1 MGQSLFWH
9 DYETSGVNP
18 SLDQPLQFAGIRTNE
33 SLEIIDDPVL
43 IYCKPHLDIIPSPVA
58 CLVTKISPQ
67 IADREGLKEPEFIKK
82 IYNEMIKPGTCAVGY
97 NSIKFDD
104 EFTRF
109 TLYRNF
115 FDPYEREWKNGNS
128 RWDIINMMR
137 LARALRPEGI
147 EWPNHDDGK
156 PSFKLEDL
164 TRANGIEHSGAHD
177 ALADVYATIEL
188 AKLVRLK
195 QPRLFHYI
203 YRIRKKNE
211 VSRIVNLETRD
222 PVFCVSG
229 ALSHANM
236 YGSIILP
243 LIRHPINQNS
253 IICWDLSKDP
263 SLMIDSDMESLSEI
277 FFGLGSMSSSTQKSL
292 PFIVHVNR
300 SPVVMSVN
308 VVTPNI
314 AKKLSLDLEK
324 CEDNLNK
331 LLKAKDLCQK
341 LKRIYD
347 QEFPQAHES
356 AETALYSGF
365 IPKEDAETSKSVRNA
380 QLIDL
385 RESRFIFQDK
395 RLNELLFLYRARN
408 FKESLSSAEVNLWRE
423 MRRDKLISGRFGVR
437 YVSQTRQEISDLKN
451 KYTSK
456 EDVNILNNLLDWIL
470 NLETDFLSNLE

>member
-82 IYNEMIKPGTCAVGY
+82 IYNEMIKPGTCSVGY

-115 FDPYEREWKNGNS
+115 FDPYEREWKNGNT

-147 EWPNHDDGK
+147 EWPNHDDGR

-229 ALSHANM
+229 VLSHANM

-263 SLMIDSDMESLSEI
+263 TLMIDSDMESLSEI
-277 FFGLGSMSSSTQKSL
+277 FFGLGSISSSTQKSL

-347 QEFPQAHES
+347 QKFPQAHES

-395 RLNELLFLYRARN
+395 RLDELLFLYRARN

>member
-82 IYNEMIKPGTCAVGY
+82 IFNEMIKPGTCTVGY

-115 FDPYEREWKNGNS
+115 FDPYEREWKNGNT

-203 YRIRKKNE
+203 YRIRKK
-211 VSRIVNLETRD
+211 
-222 PVFCVSG
+222 
-229 ALSHANM
+229 
-236 YGSIILP
+236 
-243 LIRHPINQNS
+243 
-253 IICWDLSKDP
+253 K
-263 SLMIDSDMESLSEI
+263 
-277 FFGLGSMSSSTQKSL
+277 
-292 PFIVHVNR
+292 R
-300 SPVVMSVN
+300 S
-308 VVTPNI
+308 
-314 AKKLSLDLEK
+314 
-324 CEDNLNK
+324 
-331 LLKAKDLCQK
+331 
-341 LKRIYD
+341 
-347 QEFPQAHES
+347 
-356 AETALYSGF
+356 
-365 IPKEDAETSKSVRNA
+365 
-380 QLIDL
+380 
-385 RESRFIFQDK
+385 
-395 RLNELLFLYRARN
+395 
-408 FKESLSSAEVNLWRE
+408 
-423 MRRDKLISGRFGVR
+423 
-437 YVSQTRQEISDLKN
+437 
-451 KYTSK
+451 
-456 EDVNILNNLLDWIL
+456 
-470 NLETDFLSNLE
+470 

>member
-1 MGQSLFWH
+1 
-9 DYETSGVNP
+9 
-18 SLDQPLQFAGIRTNE
+18 
-33 SLEIIDDPVL
+33 
-43 IYCKPHLDIIPSPVA
+43 
-58 CLVTKISPQ
+58 
-67 IADREGLKEPEFIKK
+67 
-82 IYNEMIKPGTCAVGY
+82 
-97 NSIKFDD
+97 
-104 EFTRF
+104 
-109 TLYRNF
+109 
-115 FDPYEREWKNGNS
+115 
-128 RWDIINMMR
+128 MMR

-347 QEFPQAHES
+347 QKFPQAHES